1 MRALFPHLM
10 NDTQYLQYTSAAAR
24 YPINQTNENGR
35 IQLGYHHRQLVAIN
49 CTPDAGV
56 VSCRFGSDSHTICKR
71 KCDMSALYKT
81 DERTRE
87 KSYASVSFYANELVL
102 ERCVRRQVHRRTPHG
117 VVRRIQRDLYP
128 QAWVSNYCPH
138 FLIIDKH
145 THRVGRVPITKL
157 RRTAHHENILPK
169 PISA

>member
-1 MRALFPHLM
+1 MGAYSWGIIISSSSQSTALQ
-10 NDTQYLQYTSAAAR
+10 TQGS
-24 YPINQTNENGR
+24 YP
-35 IQLGYHHRQLVAIN
+35 A
-49 CTPDAGV
+49 
-56 VSCRFGSDSHTICKR
+56 GSDPIPTRSVSASATCQRYTKQTSTQR
-71 KCDMSALYKT
+71 K
-81 DERTRE
+81 

-102 ERCVRRQVHRRTPHG
+102 ERCVRRQVHRRAPHG